1 MRNGSII
8 SVVKAGLCTG
18 CGTCIAIC
26 PKNALSLKLDKA
38 KGLFFPEIDASSCT
52 SCGFCIKVCPGQEV
66 NFPELNR
73 IFFGHEPASNL
84 LGNYIETFV
93 GYSTNYN
100 IRYNATSGGM
110 VTQMLLFALDEGIID
125 GAVVTRMRKD
135 NPFEPEPFIAKTR
148 EEIIEASRSKYC
160 PVPVNV
166 ALKEILRSKDSERFA
181 IVGLPCHLQA
191 VRKLEAQNPKLMKK
205 IVLHVGIACSHTP
218 NFHATDF
225 ILYQLGV
232 RKEDVAQL
240 SYRGEGWPGKMQ
252 VKLKKGLS
260 LNVGNYWGRGFG
272 QGFVPCRCTL
282 CCDHMAEFSDISFAD
297 AWLPEI
303 QKNDTIGTS
312 LIICRNQETL
322 AILESMNSRDLIKLE
337 HIAPELAAETQKS
350 NLKFKKGGLNA
361 RINLLKIVNRES
373 LSYPDYKQ
381 NFEQYSSSWTDY
393 FWGIFLYCRLYLYS
407 KRSLWG
413 LLSFITESKQRI
425 LSAFISR
432 RKQE

>member
-1 MRNGSII
+1 MRKGTII

-18 CGTCIAIC
+18 CGTCIATC
-26 PKNALSLKLDKA
+26 PKNALNLKLDKA

-66 NFPELNR
+66 DFPELNR
-73 IFFGHEPASNL
+73 IFFGYEPASNL

-110 VTQMLLFALDEGIID
+110 VTQMLLFALDEGVID
-125 GAVVTRMRKD
+125 GAVVTRMCKD
-135 NPFEPEPFIAKTR
+135 KPFEPEPFIARTR

-166 ALKEILRSKDSERFA
+166 ALKEILRSKESERFA

-191 VRKLEAQNPKLMKK
+191 VRKLETQNPKLMKK

-225 ILYQLGV
+225 VLYQIGAQ
-232 RKEDVAQL
+232 KEDVVQL

-252 VKLKKGLS
+252 VKLKSGIC
-260 LNVGNYWGRGFG
+260 LNVENYWGRGFG
-272 QGFVPCRCTL
+272 QGFIPYRCTL

-322 AILESMNSRDLIKLE
+322 TILKSMRSRNLIKLKY
-337 HIAPELAAETQKS
+337 IAPELATEMQRP
-350 NLKFKKGGLNA
+350 NLILKKRGLKA
-361 RINLLKIVNRES
+361 RINLLKITNRGS
-373 LSYPDYKQ
+373 HSYPDYKQ
-381 NFEQYSSSWTDY
+381 DPKQNPSWTDY
-393 FWGIFLYCRLYLYS
+393 FGGILLYCRLYFYS

-413 LLSFITESKQRI
+413 LLSFITDSRQRI
-425 LSAFISR
+425 LNAFRSR
-432 RKQE
+432 GKYE